1 MALIEILVS
10 VGIIVGIVALFA
22 LDFFLQPMQSE
33 NLKIGLSHA

>member
-22 LDFFLQPMQSE
+22 LDFF
-33 NLKIGLSHA
+33 ATDAV